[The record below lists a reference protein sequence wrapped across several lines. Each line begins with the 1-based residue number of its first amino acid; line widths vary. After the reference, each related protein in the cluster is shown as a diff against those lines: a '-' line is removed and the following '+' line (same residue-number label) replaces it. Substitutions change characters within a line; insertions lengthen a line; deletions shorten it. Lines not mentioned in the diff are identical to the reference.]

1 MIYTELTKKA
11 MKIAFAAHE
20 GQKDKSGLPYINH
33 PLHVAEQMNDEDT
46 CVVALLHDVAED
58 SDITIEE
65 LEKEGF
71 TEAQIEAV
79 RLMTHNKNVP
89 YLDYVK
95 NLSTNRIAKT
105 VKLAD
110 IEHNSDLTRLSNA
123 DEDDISRNRDKYEAA
138 YKILMP

>member
-1 MIYTELTKKA
+1 
-11 MKIAFAAHE
+11 
-20 GQKDKSGLPYINH
+20 
-33 PLHVAEQMNDEDT
+33 
-46 CVVALLHDVAED
+46 
-58 SDITIEE
+58 
-65 LEKEGF
+65 
-71 TEAQIEAV
+71 
-79 RLMTHNKNVP
+79 MTHNKNVP

>member
-79 RLMTHNKNVP
+79 RLITHNKNVP